1 MPTLFRFLLMCA
13 GIAGV
18 IYGTMYALAVFVE
31 PRARDITV
39 RLPSERVNP
48 PAERAPAQGTSST
61 APAAP

>member
-13 GIAGV
+13 GVAGMV
-18 IYGTMYALAVFVE
+18 YGTLYALAVFVE
-31 PRARDITV
+31 PRERDITV

-48 PAERAPAQGTSST
+48 PAPAKPN